1 MRSRSS
7 LTFGPPLF
15 IAATL
20 LLSANA
26 NGAEQSNAEQDWAA
40 TTFDYNVVD
49 QDLRQV
55 FREYGRQLGIIVQ
68 LSDNVR
74 GRARNLNAG
83 STAEDFLGRIA
94 TEYDLVWYYDGSILH
109 VATTAEV
116 MRQALPTDGLSF
128 ERLSEAVNQHSKTDP
143 RLGLR
148 PGPDPDLV
156 YVTGPASYF
165 SFVQETAASL
175 EEVRPVRIRIWRGT
189 KLDETL

>member
-7 LTFGPPLF
+7 LAFGPPLL

-20 LLSANA
+20 LLCASANA
-26 NGAEQSNAEQDWAA
+26 AEQSKQDWGA

-74 GRARNLNAG
+74 GRVRNLNAD
-83 STAEDFLGRIA
+83 STAEEFLERIA
-94 TEYDLVWYYDGSILH
+94 TEYDLVWYFDGSILH
-109 VATTAEV
+109 IATTAEV
-116 MRQALPTDGLSF
+116 MRQALPTGGVSF
-128 ERLSEAVNQHSKTDP
+128 DRLSEAVNQHSKTDP

-165 SFVQETAASL
+165 GFVQETAASL

>member
-7 LTFGPPLF
+7 LTFGPPLVV
-15 IAATL
+15 ATL
-20 LLSANA
+20 LMCTSAS
-26 NGAEQSNAEQDWAA
+26 GAEQSKVEQDWA
-40 TTFDYNVVD
+40 TTAFDYNVVD

-74 GRARNLNAG
+74 GRARNLNAD
-83 STAEDFLGRIA
+83 STAEEFLERIA

-116 MRQALPTDGLSF
+116 MRQALPTGGLSF

-189 KLDETL
+189 KLETL